1 MNNEIFNVPE
11 IMALFTIN
19 FSDIVK
25 KYPNEKY
32 DVPVFKIYFN
42 QIISI
47 LSNETIVL
55 KSFLSYYY
63 LFTFLHVAYS
73 NYLEYIKHPKANTPE
88 LYLIVRPLKTNYCI
102 VKNMFKY
109 ASCPHVA
116 KIIKTSNIFMA
127 KYKGNNVVHEFI
139 DSTNKLDKIL
149 ELPNDNYKKILSM
162 VMYRH
167 VFCENNKFK
176 NFHSFYVKK
185 IIESSKINMFTNAQY
200 LFDKFI
206 GQIPHSKQILN
217 IVPKPTFTDT
227 GTGTNYNVWVKTE
240 NVIKFILGFNKT
252 FKVKKIP
259 DAHIN
264 ANSTTFAIINDN
276 QDGILKIVIHS
287 TPDHPIDYAQLQ
299 SNYNLVYFSVE
310 ELKQLNFLKKTFSN
324 LQINVSKQITNL
336 TYLLEFIHSLSS
348 SLKILSNSPVDY
360 YECFH
365 PVSYTNYYYDTYYY
379 FFSFLKESNIE
390 INVWKRYLLDVGKYL
405 YIYSYY
411 DYYFYY
417 STTLMETIFADIKR
431 KNQIFEEFLSH
442 LKSTLKLPS
451 GLIGFP
457 PFHIE
462 TMGLD
467 EVIYYNFEIP
477 SYFKLFDMI
486 NALVLVFGDS
496 MSGNQV
502 SSLVNIFT
510 SINNLCSDESNS
522 DTTDTT
528 NTSNTSNDGD
538 DTSVGS
544 STSGESELSNVINV
558 RKTNNY
564 LELNVQSNPEYL
576 FNTECFTK

>member
-11 IMALFTIN
+11 IIALFTTN
-19 FSDIVK
+19 FSDIFK

-32 DVPVFKIYFN
+32 DVPVFKIHFN
-42 QIISI
+42 QIINI
-47 LSNETIVL
+47 LSNETIGL
-55 KSFLSYYY
+55 KSFVLYYY

-88 LYLIVRPLKTNYCI
+88 LYLIVSPLKTDHRI
-102 VKNMFKY
+102 VRNMFKY

-116 KIIKTSNIFMA
+116 KIIKTTNIFMA
-127 KYKGNNVVHEFI
+127 KYKGNNVVYEFV
-139 DSTNKLDKIL
+139 DSINKLDKIL

-185 IIESSKINMFTNAQY
+185 IIESSKINMFTNSQY

-206 GQIPHSKQILN
+206 SQIPHSKQILN
-217 IVPKPTFTDT
+217 IVPKVPC
-227 GTGTNYNVWVKTE
+227 TNTSTSTSTNVYSVGVKTE
-240 NVIKFILGFNKT
+240 DVIKYILGFNKT

-259 DAHIN
+259 DTHIN
-264 ANSTTFAIINDN
+264 SNSTTFAIINGN
-276 QDGILKIVIHS
+276 QDGILKMILHS
-287 TPDHPIDYAQLQ
+287 TPDYPIDYTQLQ
-299 SNYNLVYFSVE
+299 SNYNLVYFSVD

-336 TYLLEFIHSLSS
+336 TYLLEFIHSLTS

-379 FFSFLKESNIE
+379 FFSFLKESNID

-417 STTLMETIFADIKR
+417 STTLMETIFLDVKR

-442 LKSTLKLPS
+442 LKSTLKLPN

-457 PFHIE
+457 PFHTE

-467 EVIYYNFEIP
+467 EVIYYNFEMP

-486 NALVLVFGDS
+486 NALVLVFGNS
-496 MSGNQV
+496 MPGNQV
-502 SSLVNIFT
+502 NSLVNIFT
-510 SINNLCSDESNS
+510 DVNNLYLDEINS
-522 DTTDTT
+522 DTTDTSSEDNEST
-528 NTSNTSNDGD
+528 NSLTSE
-538 DTSVGS
+538 
-544 STSGESELSNVINV
+544 ESEELRTNIV